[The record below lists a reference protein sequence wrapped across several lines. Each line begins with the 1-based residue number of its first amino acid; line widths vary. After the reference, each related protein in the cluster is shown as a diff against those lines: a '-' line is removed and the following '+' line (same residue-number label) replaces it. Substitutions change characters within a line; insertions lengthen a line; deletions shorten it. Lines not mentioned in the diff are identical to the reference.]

1 MLKCESLLK
10 KSYLS
15 YSEKC
20 PSEHNAMCPSEHN
33 SQKVSFRTLCPKYAS
48 YENGNRKK
56 YSQLVSEF
64 AKSRIYAGKVQKGLA
79 RIEIFV

>member
-20 PSEHNAMCPSEHN
+20 PSEHYAMCPSEHDAM
-33 SQKVSFRTLCPKYAS
+33 CPSKYDAMCPS
-48 YENGNRKK
+48 EYELEVILN
-56 YSQLVSEF
+56 
-64 AKSRIYAGKVQKGLA
+64 
-79 RIEIFV
+79 